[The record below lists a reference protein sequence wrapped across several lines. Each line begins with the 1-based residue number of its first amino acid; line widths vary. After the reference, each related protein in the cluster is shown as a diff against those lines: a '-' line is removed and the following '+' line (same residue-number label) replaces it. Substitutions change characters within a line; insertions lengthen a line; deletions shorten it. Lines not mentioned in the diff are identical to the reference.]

1 MNVPVSRQNSLAL
14 IRQLARALFLF
25 LALMTLLVVI
35 TLPRWIDRS
44 GSYQNSATATDLDN
58 DGDMDV
64 LLNNVRYENSTT
76 IWAGSTLW
84 INQGSGRFAPQAI
97 HPLLD
102 DQTPFYA
109 AGADIDRDGHA
120 DLLAVFNNRL
130 ALARGLGGSPPQ
142 FQMLNSAAPSG
153 YHSQYRSLA
162 AGDLNQDGQIDAVVA
177 GCCGMAF
184 PPEMGG
190 NGFDPPQSFVWI
202 NQWNPKGWVDAR
214 VLPVPALENLPVRAA
229 ALGDL
234 DGDGDL
240 DLFAA
245 VQRGVPGHAVD
256 SADRLLLNDGA
267 GNLSD
272 SGQRLGDGDSYSVAL
287 GDLNGDGYLD
297 ALVGTAEGAEAWF
310 NHFNEEFVLRGPGL
324 PGGEGLSVF
333 LSDLDADGDLD
344 ALVAGAKE
352 AHVWF
357 NDGQAAFTRGE
368 QRLRYT
374 SRHGL
379 ALADLNGDG
388 HTDIFAAAY
397 AEDYRLWI
405 NDGSGGFLP
414 KSH

>member
-1 MNVPVSRQNSLAL
+1 MATPTFTLVGTNSFGLSGVGNYGAPTFADL
-14 IRQLARALFLF
+14 DGDGDLD
-25 LALMTLLVVI
+25 LLVGNKLGETVYFANVGT
-35 TLPRWIDRS
+35 TLAPTFSLQGTNLLGISSYNTYAAPRLVDID
-44 GSYQNSATATDLDN
+44 GDGDLDLFIGSK
-58 DGDMDV
+58 DGG
-64 LLNNVRYENSTT
+64 T
-76 IWAGSTLW
+76 
-84 INQGSGRFAPQAI
+84 RFFRNTGTSA
-97 HPLLD
+97 
-102 DQTPFYA
+102 
-109 AGADIDRDGHA
+109 
-120 DLLAVFNNRL
+120 
-130 ALARGLGGSPPQ
+130 SPS
-142 FQMLNSAAPSG
+142 FSLEGTNLFGIISDSYMVPSF
-153 YHSQYRSLA
+153 A
-162 AGDLNQDGQIDAVVA
+162 
-177 GCCGMAF
+177 
-184 PPEMGG
+184 
-190 NGFDPPQSFVWI
+190 
-202 NQWNPKGWVDAR
+202 
-214 VLPVPALENLPVRAA
+214 
-229 ALGDL
+229 DL